1 MSYIPGRKLSEVR
14 IQIYVVFRIQ
24 IQLESELNTRFSI
37 QTELDLFK
45 FDSKHEFLL

>member
-45 FDSKHEFLL
+45 FDSKHESLL